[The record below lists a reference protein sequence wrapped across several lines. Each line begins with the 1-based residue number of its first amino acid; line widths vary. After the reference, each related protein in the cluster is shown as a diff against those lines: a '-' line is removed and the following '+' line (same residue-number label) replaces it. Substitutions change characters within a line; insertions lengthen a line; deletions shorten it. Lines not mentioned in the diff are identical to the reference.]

1 MIAELVCVGTELLLG
16 NIVNTNAAY
25 LAEKCAGLGLNMY
38 YQSVVGD
45 NEERMTQVIRQ
56 ALERSDVVI
65 LCGGLGPT
73 QDDMTKEV
81 AARVMGK
88 KLVED
93 PHTRKC
99 IQEYMDN
106 YLLSH
111 PGLRLTENNWKQAIV
126 PEDAIIL
133 DNGNGT
139 APGLILEKE
148 GKSMILLPGPP
159 NELKPMFEEQVAPYL
174 QEKQPE
180 IIFSKMVKV
189 CGVGESMVE
198 DQIRDLID
206 SQTNPTIATYAK
218 TGEVHLR
225 ITARAEN
232 EAAAKKLIKPVVKEL
247 KIRFGE
253 KIYTTDEKKTLEEC
267 VIELLKDKKLELT
280 TVESCTGG
288 ALTARLVN
296 VPGASE
302 VLKQGL
308 ITYSNKAK
316 RKFTL
321 VKKSTLKTEGAVSAR
336 TAREMAQGAVA
347 STSCDVSVSVT
358 GLAGP
363 DGGTKEKPV
372 GLVYIGC
379 CCKDKTEVREFHF
392 NGNRSKIREQAV
404 VQALIL
410 LRESILKHYY
420 CSL

>member
-25 LAEKCAGLGLNMY
+25 LAEKCAGLGLSMY

-45 NEERMTQVIRQ
+45 NEERMTKVIRQ
-56 ALERSDVVI
+56 AMERSDVVI

-73 QDDMTKEV
+73 QDDLTKEV
-81 AARVMGK
+81 AAKVMGK

-93 PHTRKC
+93 AHTRKC
-99 IQEYMDN
+99 IQEYMDH
-106 YLLSH
+106 YLSSH
-111 PGLRLTENNWKQAIV
+111 PGLRLAENNWKQAMV
-126 PEDAIIL
+126 PEDALIL
-133 DNGNGT
+133 DNANGT
-139 APGLILEKE
+139 APGLIMEE
-148 GKSMILLPGPP
+148 NGKIMILLPGPP
-159 NELKPMFEEQVAPYL
+159 NELRPMFEEQVSPYL
-174 QEKQPE
+174 REKQPE
-180 IIFSKMVKV
+180 IIYSRMVKI

-198 DQIRDLID
+198 DAIRDLID
-206 SQTNPTIATYAK
+206 SQSNPTIATYAK

-225 ITARAEN
+225 VTARAGDV
-232 EAAAKKLIKPVVKEL
+232 ADAKKLIKPVVKEL
-247 KIRFGE
+247 KLRFGE
-253 KIYTTDEKKTLEEC
+253 KIYTTEEKKTLEEC
-267 VIELLKDKKLELT
+267 VVELLKDRKLELT

-288 ALTARLVN
+288 ALTARIVN
-296 VPGASE
+296 VPGTSD

-321 VKKSTLKTEGAVSAR
+321 VKKSTLKDEGAVSAR
-336 TAREMAQGAVA
+336 TAKEMAQGAIS
-347 STSCDVSVSVT
+347 STGCDISVSVT

-379 CCKDKTEVREFHF
+379 SCKDKTEVREFHF

-404 VQALIL
+404 VQGLIL
-410 LRESILKHYY
+410 LRDCILKNYY
-420 CSL
+420 